1 MCAKRADFSCSC
13 VHILRCGKLGREV
26 EQVPCVADPVQE
38 REGGILDFLPGE
50 AKRLAVVGHRKALAE
65 RCFRRR
71 GGGGIGSWA
80 SRNAPKVGR
89 WRRRRRR
96 GR

>member
-1 MCAKRADFSCSC
+1 
-13 VHILRCGKLGREV
+13 V
-26 EQVPCVADPVQE
+26 EQIQCR
-38 REGGILDFLPGE
+38 REKRGILDFLPGE
-50 AKRLAVVGHRKALAE
+50 AKRLADVGHRKALAE

-89 WRRRRRR
+89 WRRRRR